1 MPTAD
6 IHVPNEVSRLT
17 ELAYNLWWTW
27 TPRARRLFASIDKQL
42 WARYRNPVQLL
53 INIEPHAWRTVIEDG
68 GQFISDYR
76 RVIREFDAY
85 MKPEN
90 PTWFERNF
98 PDYKGGP
105 VAYFSPEYGL
115 HESIGIYCGGLG
127 VLSGDHAKAASDLGL
142 PFVGVGLLYRY
153 GYFQQAVDPDGRQ
166 HHIFSEIDF
175 LRLPISPVYAT
186 TGRPLLVEVDFPGR
200 SVYARV
206 WHMKVGRVDLYL
218 LDTDIEEND
227 PADRPITA
235 QLYVRGREMRLCQE
249 WLLGIG
255 GVRALRAMQIN
266 PAVWHIN
273 EGHSAFLLLE
283 RLAEERRDGKNWSEA
298 VESVRRGTV
307 FTTHT
312 PVPAGNEAFDRG
324 LVYRYLQPF
333 CEKHNME
340 CSALMDMAKSYPEGA
355 TQPFNLTALALRLSR
370 YANGVSRIHGEVARQ
385 MWGHILSDAGERTES
400 SGPSGPRSIDYITN
414 GVHVA
419 TWLGHDVRTMIE
431 EKLGRDWLMK
441 EDQPDFWEQLRRI
454 PDREIWE
461 AHQNQKDRLIR
472 FVRHRLLKQL
482 SRHGKSPD
490 ELREVHHALDPNVL
504 TIGFARRFATYKRAY
519 LLFNDY
525 NRLKSIITDREHPV
539 QIIFSG
545 KAHPADEAGQELVR
559 QIVNLAFYSELKG
572 YVFFIENYDMR
583 VARHLVQGVD
593 VWLNTPRKPR
603 EASGTSGMKAAL
615 NGAVNVS
622 IADGWWP
629 EAYNGQN
636 GWVIGD
642 GKGFDND
649 EMQDYADAASLYELL
664 EKEILPAYYS
674 EREDGVPRRW
684 VGIMKESMITVAPR
698 FSATRMLRQYIQ
710 DAYRLAASP
719 D

>member
-53 INIEPHAWRTVIEDG
+53 INIEPHAWRNLIEDG

-85 MKPEN
+85 MKPGN
-90 PTWFERNF
+90 PTWFQRNC

-115 HESIGIYCGGLG
+115 HESIPIYCGGLG
-127 VLSGDHAKAASDLGL
+127 VLSGDHAKAASDLGV

-175 LRLPISPVYAT
+175 LRLPISPVYDT
-186 TGRPLLVEVDFPGR
+186 TGRPLVVEVDFPDR
-200 SVYARV
+200 MVRARV
-206 WHMKVGRVDLYL
+206 WQMKVGRVDLYL

-249 WLLGIG
+249 WVLGIG
-255 GVRALRAMQIN
+255 GVRALRAMGLQ

-283 RLAEERRDGKNWSEA
+283 RLAEERRAGGSWPEI
-298 VESVRRGTV
+298 VERVRRGSV

-312 PVPAGNEAFDRG
+312 PVPAGNEAFDMH
-324 LVYRYLQPF
+324 LVERFLRPF
-333 CEKHNME
+333 CEKYGLE
-340 CSALMDMAKSYPEGA
+340 CGALMDMARSYPEGGP
-355 TQPFNLTALALRLSR
+355 QPFNLTAFALRLSR
-370 YANGVSRIHGEVARQ
+370 YANGVSRLHGEVARQ
-385 MWGHILSDAGERTES
+385 MWSHIFTSGQKQPSAPAAGPQT
-400 SGPSGPRSIDYITN
+400 IHAITN

-419 TWLGHDVRTMIE
+419 TWLGHDVRTLIE
-431 EKLGRDWLMK
+431 ERLGRDWYLR
-441 EDQPDFWEQLRRI
+441 EDDPAFWEKIRELA
-454 PDREIWE
+454 DEEIWE

-472 FVRHRLLKQL
+472 FVRHRLVRQL
-482 SRHGKSPD
+482 SRHGKSPE
-490 ELREVHHALDPNVL
+490 ELREANRALDPNVL

-519 LLFNDY
+519 LLFHDY
-525 NRLKSIITDREHPV
+525 ARLKNLITNPDHPV

-572 YVFFIENYDMR
+572 YVFFVENYDIR

-593 VWLNTPRKPR
+593 LWLNTPRKPR
-603 EASGTSGMKAAL
+603 EASGTSGMKAAM
-615 NGAVNVS
+615 NGALNIS

-629 EAYNGQN
+629 EGYNGRN

-642 GKGFDND
+642 GQQSDND
-649 EMQDYADAASLYELL
+649 EMQDYADASALYEIL
-664 EKEILPAYYS
+664 EKEVIPAYYG
-674 EREDGVPRRW
+674 ERDNGIPRGW
-684 VGIMKESMITVAPR
+684 VTRMKESMISVIPQ
-698 FSATRMLRQYIQ
+698 FSATRMLTEYVA
-710 DAYRLAASP
+710 DAYCL
-719 D
+719 